1 MKILGTWRVQLL
13 FCPLRV
19 KFRSR
24 FASLDKKAE
33 KHIDHVNGIG
43 SLLYN
48 GGVELGDFL
57 NDVVKDQHDILD
69 TRNQSMTKP
78 VSDTPISLP
87 KI

>member
-1 MKILGTWRVQLL
+1 MLL
-13 FCPLRV
+13 NRV

-24 FASLDKKAE
+24 FTSLDKKAE
-33 KHIDHVNGIG
+33 KHIGHVNDIG
-43 SLLYN
+43 ALLYN
-48 GGVELGDFL
+48 GGVDLGDFL
-57 NDVVKDQHDILD
+57 NEVVQDQHDILD